1 MRKDK
6 LLVAAQKQQQR
17 GNLSKAQALLTQA
30 AALDPKDS
38 RTWMTLAEICNRLQ
52 DNTGAILAYEN
63 AAVLLRQ
70 QGFVRRAI
78 AVYKNILAIAPDKVQ
93 TRIDAATASAE
104 IGLLADA
111 SYQYETV
118 VSALLLEGKAELA
131 VAVLLRW
138 RAIDK
143 NSLMVLL
150 KLAEASLQAGLEQEG
165 QNLLAQAAERFLEER
180 NLDEYVRVAERLLTR
195 DPNNV
200 ALRKSLARVYLSTDR
215 SEHALARLAPCCAP
229 STDDTE
235 VLYMLAQGFEAR
247 GQIEKAITVL
257 RALGEVFHDQ
267 GALEDSLSTYQ
278 KILSLRPSDE
288 AARSRIN
295 ALGVG
300 FLPQSWRTPTNELV
314 NDVPGVFDQSDSGEL
329 TTLLKVNAEIDKIH
343 PPFDLTTRPRSIS
356 NDDPTALMRV
366 DLLNQQLS
374 RCDDY
379 PTSPKNLPP
388 LCVPPPS
395 TDVDHLLGD
404 CNVLMELMVD
414 RLTRVLAVAPS
425 HVGAREKLAYVLL
438 QLGRAPAAVEH
449 LTWLSEHG
457 RVAEPSWSPR
467 LTEPSPLLPARQGP

>member
-6 LLVAAQKQQQR
+6 LLAAALKQQQR
-17 GNLSKAQALLTQA
+17 GNLAKAQPLLRQA
-30 AALDPKDS
+30 AALDPKDG
-38 RTWMTLAEICNRLQ
+38 RTWMILAEVCNRLQ
-52 DNTGAILAYEN
+52 DNAGAILAYEK
-63 AAVLLRQ
+63 AAHLLRE

-78 AVYKNILAIAPDKVQ
+78 AVYKNILAIAPEKIQ

-104 IGLLADA
+104 VGLIADA
-111 SYQYETV
+111 VSQYETV
-118 VSALLLEGKAELA
+118 VSALLLQGKAELA
-131 VAVLLRW
+131 VAVLLQW

-143 NSLMVLL
+143 NNLVLQL
-150 KLAEASLQAGLEQEG
+150 KLAEVSLQAGLEEEG
-165 QNLLAQAAERFLEER
+165 QSLLAQSAERFLEER
-180 NLDEYVRVAERLLTR
+180 NFDEYVRVAERLLTR
-195 DPNNV
+195 DPQNV
-200 ALRKSLARVYLSTDR
+200 ALRKSLARVYLASDR
-215 SEHALARLAPCCAP
+215 SEHALARLAPCCAT

-235 VLYMLAQGFEAR
+235 VLSMLAQGFEGR
-247 GQIEKAITVL
+247 GQIEKAVTVL

-267 GALEDSLSTYQ
+267 GALEESLITYQ

-288 AARSRIN
+288 AARGRVN

-314 NDVPGVFDQSDSGEL
+314 DEVPAVFDQNDSGEV
-329 TTLLKVNAEIDKIH
+329 TTTYRVNAQIEKLH
-343 PPFDLTTRPRSIS
+343 PPFDLTARPRSFS

-374 RCDDY
+374 RCDDDF
-379 PTSPKNLPP
+379 PSPKNLPP
-388 LCVPPPS
+388 LCVPPPC
-395 TDVDHLLGD
+395 TDVDQLLGD
-404 CNVLMELMVD
+404 CNVLMELMVE
-414 RLTRVLAVAPS
+414 RLTRVLAVAPC

-467 LTEPSPLLPARQGP
+467 LTDPAALMPAR